1 MATDSVRLMA
11 GTVRLLGSREEV
23 MRAFAAG
30 DFEALGR
37 HYYALA
43 LKEAFSRFHLLG
55 DEALDLAQE
64 VAAHV
69 LATLKAWKEGRRK
82 LPNLASKNLT
92 FWIAVEANRAMRE
105 FFYRTRGAGYTNSR
119 LVARVKRVAED
130 FKADLGR
137 EPTPE
142 EIAERL
148 GVPVE
153 VVEDALA
160 LAEAEEILSLDDT
173 TEEGTRYEEFAGYDP
188 HEKERESDAAFLAL
202 EEAIEKHRLRER
214 LGARGVVMLDRFM
227 AGETLEE
234 EELEELSK
242 ALQEAMSKAAAA

>member
-1 MATDSVRLMA
+1 MVDSVRLMA
-11 GTVRLLGSREEV
+11 KAAEVLGTREQV

-43 LKEAFSRFHLLG
+43 LKEAFGRFHLLG

-69 LATLKAWKEGRRK
+69 LATLKAWREGGRK

-92 FWIAVEANRAMRE
+92 FWVMVEVDRAVRE
-105 FFYRTRGAGYTNSR
+105 YFYRTRGLGYVNSR
-119 LVARVKRVAED
+119 LTARVRRAAED
-130 FKADLGR
+130 LKADLGR

-148 GVPVE
+148 GVPLA
-153 VVEDALA
+153 VVEEALA

-173 TEEGTRYEEFAGYDP
+173 TEEGTAFREFAGYDP
-188 HEKERESDAAFLAL
+188 HEKERESDAFLAL
-202 EEAIEKHRLRER
+202 EEAIEKHRLREK
-214 LGARGVVMLDRFM
+214 LGTGEVKLLDRFM

-234 EELEELSK
+234 EELESLAV
-242 ALQEAMSKAAAA
+242 ALKGAMSKAAAA

>member
-11 GTVRLLGSREEV
+11 GTVKLLGSREEV

-43 LKEAFSRFHLLG
+43 LKEAFGRFHLLG

-69 LATLKAWKEGRRK
+69 LATLKAWREGRRK

-92 FWIAVEANRAMRE
+92 FWVMVEVDRAVRE
-105 FFYRTRGAGYTNSR
+105 YFYRTRGLGYTNSR

-130 FKADLGR
+130 LKADLGR

-148 GVPVE
+148 GVPEE
-153 VVEDALA
+153 VVEEALA

-202 EEAIEKHRLRER
+202 EEAIEKHRLREK
-214 LGARGVVMLDRFM
+214 LGAKEVEMLDRFM

-234 EELEELSK
+234 EELESLAV
-242 ALQEAMSKAAAA
+242 ALKGAMSKAAAA

>member
-1 MATDSVRLMA
+1 MVDSVRLMA
-11 GTVRLLGSREEV
+11 KAAEVLGTREQV

-43 LKEAFSRFHLLG
+43 LKEAFGRFHLLG

-69 LATLKAWKEGRRK
+69 LATLKAWREGRRK
-82 LPNLASKNLT
+82 LPNLASKNL
-92 FWIAVEANRAMRE
+92 
-105 FFYRTRGAGYTNSR
+105 
-119 LVARVKRVAED
+119 
-130 FKADLGR
+130 KADLGR

-148 GVPVE
+148 EVPEE
-153 VVEDALA
+153 VVEEALA

-173 TEEGTRYEEFAGYDP
+173 TEEGTAFREFAGYDP

-202 EEAIEKHRLRER
+202 EEAIEKHRLREK
-214 LGARGVVMLDRFM
+214 LGAKEVEMLDRFM

-234 EELEELSK
+234 EELESLAV
-242 ALQEAMSKAAAA
+242 ALKGAMSKAAAA

>member
-1 MATDSVRLMA
+1 MVDSVRLMA
-11 GTVRLLGSREEV
+11 KAAEVLGTREQV

-43 LKEAFSRFHLLG
+43 LKEAFGRFHLLG

-69 LATLKAWKEGRRK
+69 LATLKAWREGRRK

-92 FWIAVEANRAMRE
+92 FWVMVEVDRAVRE
-105 FFYRTRGAGYTNSR
+105 YFYRTRGLGYVNSR
-119 LVARVKRVAED
+119 LTARVRRAAED
-130 FKADLGR
+130 LKADLGR

-148 GVPVE
+148 GVPLA
-153 VVEDALA
+153 VVEEALA

-173 TEEGTRYEEFAGYDP
+173 TEEGTAFREFAGYDP
-188 HEKERESDAAFLAL
+188 EKERESDAAFLAL
-202 EEAIEKHRLRER
+202 EEAIEKHRLREK
-214 LGARGVVMLDRFM
+214 LGAKEAEMLDRFM

-242 ALQEAMSKAAAA
+242 ALQEAVSKAAAA

>member
-11 GTVRLLGSREEV
+11 AAAKALGSREEV

-43 LKEAFSRFHLLG
+43 LKEAFGRFHLLG

-64 VAAHV
+64 VAAHIDR
-69 LATLKAWKEGRRK
+69 TLKAWREGRRK
-82 LPNLASKNLT
+82 LNLASKNLT
-92 FWIAVEANRAMRE
+92 FWVMVEVDRAVRE
-105 FFYRTRGAGYTNSR
+105 YFYRTRGLGYTNSR

-130 FKADLGR
+130 LKADLGR

-148 GVPVE
+148 GVPEE
-153 VVEDALA
+153 VVSMAKE

-173 TEEGTRYEEFAGYDP
+173 TEEGTSFQEFAGYDP

-202 EEAIEKHRLRER
+202 EEAVEKHRLREK
-214 LGARGVVMLDRFM
+214 LGAKEVKMLDRFM

-234 EELEELSK
+234 EELESLAV
-242 ALQEAMSKAAAA
+242 ALKQAMSKAAAA

>member
-11 GTVRLLGSREEV
+11 KAAEALGTREQV
-23 MRAFAAG
+23 MRAFVAG

-69 LATLKAWKEGRRK
+69 LATLKAWREGRRK

-92 FWIAVEANRAMRE
+92 FWVMVEVDRAVRE
-105 FFYRTRGAGYTNSR
+105 YFYRTRGLGYTNSR

-130 FKADLGR
+130 LKADGR

-148 GVPVE
+148 GVPEE
-153 VVEDALA
+153 VVEEALA
-160 LAEAEEILSLDDT
+160 LAEAEEILSLDGT
-173 TEEGTRYEEFAGYDP
+173 TEEGTAFREFAGYDP

-202 EEAIEKHRLRER
+202 EEALEKHRLREK
-214 LGARGVVMLDRFM
+214 LGAKEVEMLDRFM

-234 EELEELSK
+234 EELESLAV
-242 ALQEAMSKAAAA
+242 ALKGAMSKAAA

>member
-11 GTVRLLGSREEV
+11 GTVRLLDREGV

-92 FWIAVEANRAMRE
+92 FWVMVEVDRAVRE
-105 FFYRTRGAGYTNSR
+105 YFYRTRGTGYTNSR

-130 FKADLGR
+130 LKADLGR

-142 EIAERL
+142 EIAER
-148 GVPVE
+148 GVPLAVLE
-153 VVEDALA
+153 EAFA

-173 TEEGTRYEEFAGYDP
+173 TEEGTRYEEFVGYDP
-188 HEKERESDAAFLAL
+188 HEKEREDAFLAL
-202 EEAIEKHRLRER
+202 EEAIEKHRLREK
-214 LGARGVVMLDRFM
+214 LGAKEVEMLDRFM

-234 EELEELSK
+234 EELESLAV
-242 ALQEAMSKAAAA
+242 ALKGAMSKAAAA

>member
-11 GTVRLLGSREEV
+11 AAAKALGSREEV
-23 MRAFAAG
+23 MRAFLKG

-64 VAAHV
+64 VAAHIDR
-69 LATLKAWKEGRRK
+69 TLKAWREGKRK
-82 LPNLASKNLT
+82 SPNFSSKTLT
-92 FWIAVEANRAMRE
+92 FWIAVEANRATRE
-105 FFYRTRGAGYTNSR
+105 FFYRTRGLGYTNSR

-130 FKADLGR
+130 LKADGR

-148 GVPVE
+148 GVPEE
-153 VVEDALA
+153 VVEEALA

-173 TEEGTRYEEFAGYDP
+173 TEEGTAFREFAGYDP

-202 EEAIEKHRLRER
+202 EEAIEKYGLREK
-214 LGARGVVMLDRFM
+214 LGTREVKLLDRFLM
-227 AGETLEE
+227 EGSLEE
-234 EELEELSK
+234 EELEALSK

>member
-11 GTVRLLGSREEV
+11 AAAKALGSREEV

-43 LKEAFSRFHLLG
+43 LREAFSRFHLLG

-64 VAAHV
+64 VAAHIDR
-69 LATLKAWKEGRRK
+69 TLKAWREGKRK
-82 LPNLASKNLT
+82 SPNFSSKNLT
-92 FWIAVEANRAMRE
+92 FWIAVEANRAVRE

-130 FKADLGR
+130 LKADLGR

-148 GVPVE
+148 EVPLA
-153 VVEDALA
+153 VVEEAMA
-160 LAEAEEILSLDDT
+160 LAEAEDILSLDDT
-173 TEEGTRYEEFAGYDP
+173 TEEGTRYEEFVGYDP

-202 EEAIEKHRLRER
+202 EEAIEKHRLREK
-214 LGARGVVMLDRFM
+214 LGAKEVEMLDRFM

-234 EELEELSK
+234 EELESLAV
-242 ALQEAMSKAAAA
+242 ALKGAMSKAAAA

>member
-11 GTVRLLGSREEV
+11 GTVRLLDREGV

-69 LATLKAWKEGRRK
+69 LATLKAWREGRRK
-82 LPNLASKNLT
+82 LNLASKNLT
-92 FWIAVEANRAMRE
+92 FWVMVEVDRAVRE
-105 FFYRTRGAGYTNSR
+105 YFYRTRGLGYTNSR

-130 FKADLGR
+130 LKADLGR

-148 GVPVE
+148 GVSEE
-153 VVEDALA
+153 VVSMAEE

-173 TEEGTRYEEFAGYDP
+173 TEEGTAFREFAGYDP

-202 EEAIEKHRLRER
+202 EEALLKHRLREK
-214 LGARGVVMLDRFM
+214 LGAKEVEMLDRFM

-234 EELEELSK
+234 EELESLAV
-242 ALQEAMSKAAAA
+242 ALKQAMSKAAAA

>member
-11 GTVRLLGSREEV
+11 AAAKALGSREEV
-23 MRAFAAG
+23 MRAFLKG

-64 VAAHV
+64 VAAHIDR
-69 LATLKAWKEGRRK
+69 TLKAWREGKRK
-82 LPNLASKNLT
+82 SPNFSSKTLT
-92 FWIAVEANRAMRE
+92 FWIAVEANRATRE
-105 FFYRTRGAGYTNSR
+105 FFYRTRGLGYTNSR

-130 FKADLGR
+130 LKADLGR

-148 GVPVE
+148 GVPEE
-153 VVEDALA
+153 VVEEALA

-202 EEAIEKHRLRER
+202 EEAVEKHRLREK
-214 LGARGVVMLDRFM
+214 LGAKEVEMLDRFM

-234 EELEELSK
+234 EELESLAV
-242 ALQEAMSKAAAA
+242 ALKGAMSKAAAA

>member
-11 GTVRLLGSREEV
+11 GTVRLLGSREQA

-30 DFEALGR
+30 DFEVLGR

-43 LKEAFSRFHLLG
+43 LKEAFGRFHLLG

-64 VAAHV
+64 VAAHIDR
-69 LATLKAWKEGRRK
+69 TLKAWREGRRK
-82 LPNLASKNLT
+82 LNLASKNLT
-92 FWIAVEANRAMRE
+92 FWVMVEVDRAVRE
-105 FFYRTRGAGYTNSR
+105 YFYRTRGLGYVNSR
-119 LVARVKRVAED
+119 LTARVRRAAED
-130 FKADLGR
+130 LKADLGR

-148 GVPVE
+148 GVPLA
-153 VVEDALA
+153 VVEEALA

-188 HEKERESDAAFLAL
+188 HEKEREAAQAFLAL
-202 EEAIEKHRLRER
+202 AEAIEKHRLREKMGTR
-214 LGARGVVMLDRFM
+214 EVELLDRFM

-234 EELEELSK
+234 EELESLAV
-242 ALQEAMSKAAAA
+242 ALKQAMSKAAAA

>member
-11 GTVRLLGSREEV
+11 AAAKALGSREEV

-43 LKEAFSRFHLLG
+43 LKEAFGRFHLLG

-69 LATLKAWKEGRRK
+69 LATLKAWREGKRK

-92 FWIAVEANRAMRE
+92 FWVMVEVDRAVRE
-105 FFYRTRGAGYTNSR
+105 YFYRTRGLGYTNSR
-119 LVARVKRVAED
+119 LVARIKRVAED
-130 FKADLGR
+130 LKADLGR

-148 GVPVE
+148 GVPEE
-153 VVEDALA
+153 VVSMAKE

-173 TEEGTRYEEFAGYDP
+173 TEEGTAFREFAGYDP

-202 EEAIEKHRLRER
+202 EEALLKHRLREK
-214 LGARGVVMLDRFM
+214 LGAKEVEMLDRFM